1 LQNQNDD
8 RESRIGDLQ
17 EQLRQLSQEKDL
29 DTSIQKNGNCL
40 SDYVNADRIQK
51 SEFAV
56 SMVKEHS
63 NEGEYRVFFYTGR
76 KIEISRSPKIFLN
89 YIQIYKYIM

>member
-40 SDYVNADRIQK
+40 SDYV
-51 SEFAV
+51 
-56 SMVKEHS
+56 
-63 NEGEYRVFFYTGR
+63 
-76 KIEISRSPKIFLN
+76 
-89 YIQIYKYIM
+89 